1 MRSGIMVILTI
12 MRRAPVSFMITI
24 ISSMRMLYLVQ
35 LVSRPALSSP
45 VPARHLVR
53 VRVKP

>member
-1 MRSGIMVILTI
+1 MRRGIMVILTI
-12 MRRAPVSFMITI
+12 MRRAPVSLMITI
-24 ISSMRMLYLVQ
+24 ISLMRVLYLVQ